1 MRILLCSYVFAPNI
15 GGIETVSWVLAE
27 QFTRMGS
34 PVTVV
39 THTPGDAVSAD
50 FELIRQPSVSQLLAL
65 ARRADIVFQSNI
77 SLRTL
82 LPILVTGKPIVIT
95 HHGALC
101 RVNGSIGWQDRLK
114 HALLPAC
121 HNIAISKAVADRMP
135 VKCDI
140 VGDPFESD
148 EFSYETSTQR
158 VKDIVF
164 LGRLVSAKGCDLAL
178 SALALLKAQGICPS
192 LTVIGDGPELSALR
206 RQSAE
211 LGIADQVEFL
221 GAMREGRGGVLA
233 QHKVMVIPSNW
244 TEPFGVVALEGV
256 AAGCVLAAS
265 SVGGLPEAV
274 GPCGLLFPQGD
285 VTAMAATLKKLLT
298 DGSLRENLLA
308 GREQHLER
316 FQPQNAARQ
325 YLKIFESVLSN

>member
-1 MRILLCSYVFAPNI
+1 MRILLCSHVFAPNI
-15 GGIETVSWVLAE
+15 GGIETVSWILAE

-39 THTPGDAVSAD
+39 THTPGDAISAD
-50 FELIRQPSVSQLLAL
+50 FELVRQPSVTQLLSL

-82 LPILVTGKPIVIT
+82 LPLLISRKPIVIT

-101 RVNGSIGWQDRLK
+101 RVDGSIGWQDRLK

-121 HNIAISKAVADRMP
+121 RNVAISKAVADSMP
-135 VKCDI
+135 VDCEI
-140 VGDPFESD
+140 VGDPFESA
-148 EFSYETSTQR
+148 EFSYETSGPR
-158 VKDIVF
+158 PRDIVF

-178 SALALLKAQGICPS
+178 AALALLKSEGICPS
-192 LTVIGDGPELSALR
+192 LTVIGDGPELPALR

-211 LGIADQVEFL
+211 LGIAGQVEFL
-221 GAMREGRGGVLA
+221 GAMREGRGSVLA
-233 QHKVMVIPSNW
+233 QHKIMVIPSNW

-265 SVGGLPEAV
+265 NVGGLPEAV
-274 GPCGLLFPQGD
+274 GHCGLLFPQGD
-285 VTAMAATLKKLLT
+285 VKAMAATLKELLA
-298 DGSLRENLLA
+298 DSSLREKLLQ
-308 GREQHLER
+308 GRDRHLES
-316 FQPQNAARQ
+316 FQPQNSARQ